1 MKITDLISTA
11 SIDLNVKA
19 KNKEELIEKAVKLMT
34 KNGNIKDEQKYLE
47 LVTQREKQSSTGIG
61 EGIAIPHGKGEC
73 ITKPGLA
80 AMVIPN
86 GADFDALDGNK
97 VNLLFLIAA
106 PDTKDNIH
114 LDVLSRLSTLLMD
127 ASFRENLLNAKSKD
141 EFLKIIDNAGKELTS
156 NDNVR
161 TGSKIRIELTTET
174 KEYTV
179 VVLGDVTGT
188 GKITMA
194 DVMKTANYLLDNS
207 VIKEGCYKKAADVT
221 KDGNIKISDVM
232 KLANY
237 VLNGKF

>member
-1 MKITDLISTA
+1 M
-11 SIDLNVKA
+11 
-19 KNKEELIEKAVKLMT
+19 
-34 KNGNIKDEQKYLE
+34 
-47 LVTQREKQSSTGIG
+47 
-61 EGIAIPHGKGEC
+61 
-73 ITKPGLA
+73 
-80 AMVIPN
+80 
-86 GADFDALDGNK
+86 
-97 VNLLFLIAA
+97 
-106 PDTKDNIH
+106 
-114 LDVLSRLSTLLMD
+114 
-127 ASFRENLLNAKSKD
+127 
-141 EFLKIIDNAGKELTS
+141 
-156 NDNVR
+156 R

-207 VIKEGCYKKAADVT
+207 VIKEECYKRAADVT